1 MLRWRG
7 GARGGRPRGA
17 GPCAGGTGRGGG
29 GGGCADAGAQ
39 SSPAGRG
46 WTAGAPPPAR
56 GGPAAPLARWVDD
69 VVIGRGLCPFAE
81 PARGRTRF
89 VEIPP
94 PPAALGGVAAD
105 VESAAAF
112 VRDKLV
118 EELRL
123 LAGEPP
129 GHPATTL
136 VALPWAPAFTFEQ
149 FMLLVVLPLQELAEG
164 GTNGLGES
172 LQLGSAG
179 GGCGIQCVP
188 FHPEAEYGEGT
199 EAEEWATRAPHAAVH
214 LLRDCDVEAAEL
226 QWQMAGLDP
235 ADIHRDNVRRLRELG
250 ASRAAAMVRDCAE
263 PEHLL
268 ADVAIAPDAADAGR
282 TEAAARALLAETAEV
297 GASTE
302 KLGLRRIGPLGWG
315 AVAGRDLMWDEVM
328 LSLPRAAL
336 RTPADARA
344 AGLRGTGHPAGDLAA
359 LLLREKSLGAAS
371 PLEAYISMLPSPD
384 LLRAQHPL
392 LALEVELAA
401 ALGRETLVGSE
412 AIARRREALQIAGD
426 VRSACASGSPEREDV
441 LWALAVVSSRAFHL
455 DLPEEGPS
463 LALCPVA
470 DMLNHSEAASAQE
483 RARLRWD
490 PASGAAVVRAYR
502 DFAAGEQVFD
512 SFGGALSVRD
522 AFLRYG
528 FASGVGAE
536 RVTVPLDRLVTSI
549 RTGAGRAVLVDAG
562 LESAELAFTA
572 EGPDEV
578 GLACLAAAE
587 ATEEE
592 LSGAGWG
599 EEGGEGRAVLARIC
613 AGLEEE
619 PWARS
624 LAARTWARL
633 EGALR
638 LLLEP
643 HSRLDGGGGGVEGA
657 QPWEAEARVALE
669 SEERVLRGAVRAAAA
684 RAGESVG

>member
-1 MLRWRG
+1 M
-7 GARGGRPRGA
+7 
-17 GPCAGGTGRGGG
+17 
-29 GGGCADAGAQ
+29 
-39 SSPAGRG
+39 
-46 WTAGAPPPAR
+46 
-56 GGPAAPLARWVDD
+56 
-69 VVIGRGLCPFAE
+69 VIGRGLCPFAE

-94 PPAALGGVAAD
+94 PPPALGGLAAD
-105 VESAAAF
+105 TESAAAF
-112 VRDKLV
+112 VRDKIV

-129 GHPATTL
+129 DHPATTL
-136 VALPWAPAFTFEQ
+136 VALPWAPTFTFEQ
-149 FMLLVVLPLQELAEG
+149 FMLLVVLPLQELAEKG
-164 GTNGLGES
+164 SNGLGES
-172 LQLGSAG
+172 LQLGAAG
-179 GGCGIQCVP
+179 GDCGIQCVP
-188 FHPEAEYGEGT
+188 FHPEAVYGEGT
-199 EAEEWATRAPHAAVH
+199 EAEEWATRAPHPAVH

-235 ADIHRDNVRRLRELG
+235 ADIHRDNVERLRALG
-250 ASRAAAMVRDCAE
+250 ASQAAAMVRDCAE
-263 PEHLL
+263 SAPLA
-268 ADVAIAPDAADAGR
+268 ADVAVPPDAADAER
-282 TEAAARALLAETAEV
+282 TEAAAQALLAEAAV
-297 GASTE
+297 AGASTE
-302 KLGLRRIGPLGWG
+302 NLALRRIGPFGWG
-315 AVAGRDLMWDEVM
+315 AVADRDLRWDEVV
-328 LSLPRAAL
+328 LSLPRAVL
-336 RTPADARA
+336 RTPSDARA

-359 LLLREKSLGAAS
+359 LLLHERSRGTAS
-371 PLEAYISMLPSPD
+371 PLQAYISMLPSPE

-392 LALEVELAA
+392 MASETELAA
-401 ALGRETLVGSE
+401 VLGRKTLVGSE

-426 VRSACASGSPEREDV
+426 VRPVHISGAPARDDDA
-441 LWALAVVSSRAFHL
+441 LWALAIVSSRAFHL

-490 PASGAAVVRAYR
+490 PAEGVAVVRAYR

-528 FASGVGAE
+528 FASGVGVE
-536 RVTVPLDRLVTSI
+536 RVAIPLGRLVVSF
-549 RTGAGRAVLVDAG
+549 RTRAGRAVLVDAG

-592 LSGAGWG
+592 LSGAGWA
-599 EEGGEGRAVLARIC
+599 EGSGEGQAVLARIC
-613 AGLEEE
+613 AGLKEE
-619 PWARS
+619 PWAQS
-624 LAARTWARL
+624 LAARTWVRL
-633 EGALR
+633 EGELR

-643 HSRLDGGGGGVEGA
+643 HRRLDGVLGGVEGV

-669 SEERVLRGAVRAAAA
+669 SEERVLQGAVRASAA
-684 RAGESVG
+684 RAGEGVH